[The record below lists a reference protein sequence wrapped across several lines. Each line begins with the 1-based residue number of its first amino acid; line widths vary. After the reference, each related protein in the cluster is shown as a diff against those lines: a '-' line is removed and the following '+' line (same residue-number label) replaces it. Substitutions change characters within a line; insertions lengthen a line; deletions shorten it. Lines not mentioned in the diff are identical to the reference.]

1 MVCEAIDR
9 TGAGVLCGF
18 VNGSQKRINRNS
30 HYEYDNIIVYIMI
43 NREAELEWLTSHLS
57 RDERQL
63 LVLYGRRRVGKTT
76 LVTTALEN
84 LEMTSVLLPL

>member
-57 RDERQL
+57 RDERRSSSYYM
-63 LVLYGRRRVGKTT
+63 VGVESGRRRW
-76 LVTTALEN
+76 
-84 LEMTSVLLPL
+84 